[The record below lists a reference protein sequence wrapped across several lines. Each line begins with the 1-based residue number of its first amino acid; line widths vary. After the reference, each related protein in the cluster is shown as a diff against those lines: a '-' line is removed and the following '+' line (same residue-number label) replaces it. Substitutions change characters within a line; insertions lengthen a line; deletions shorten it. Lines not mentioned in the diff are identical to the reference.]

1 MKSSRQLSATQRS
14 LFEKAGVSPKLSVQ
28 GFSVSPSGLLP
39 SGTPIYAAHFVPGQL
54 VDVQSRSI
62 GKGFQGAM
70 VKWGF
75 RGLPAS
81 HGVSL
86 AHRHIGATGCR
97 TDPGRVLKGKKM
109 AGRMGSGKV
118 TCKSL
123 KVLKID
129 TVLNCLF
136 LRGCVGGHDGTPV
149 KIWDSRRNPIF
160 CTTPPP
166 YPTYIPEAGRQS
178 AKEAASTAPPLP
190 SLPRFLLAPESSV
203 DTLAIKSSD

>member
-1 MKSSRQLSATQRS
+1 MDT
-14 LFEKAGVSPKLSVQ
+14 
-28 GFSVSPSGLLP
+28 
-39 SGTPIYAAHFVPGQL
+39 
-54 VDVQSRSI
+54 QSRSI

-109 AGRMGSGKV
+109 AGRMGSGRV

-136 LRGCVGGHDGTPV
+136 LRGCVGGHDGTLV
-149 KIWDSRRNPIF
+149 KIWDSKCNPIF
-160 CTTPPP
+160 RTTPPP
-166 YPTYIPEAGRQS
+166 YPTYIPAAERQPT
-178 AKEAASTAPPLP
+178 EVASGASSPP
-190 SLPRFLLAPESSV
+190 SLPRFLLAPESST
-203 DTLAIKSSD
+203 DTLAIRTTGS